1 MITVYSYHYYD
12 GQNQYNHSLSL
23 WLLWWTELQCI
34 IIFIMMDKIN
44 IILLQARVV
53 WLHWILVTM
62 RSTKYTVHITQYT
75 VHTDI
80 SDFSFRLKIH
90 VEFKGLFSYFLWWG
104 VWESEDNVLGNL
116 KSKDWKFTG
125 LIPWFVTNLMSSWET
140 LQPQPLIV
148 AQFIL
153 DIKRGTF

>member
-1 MITVYSYHYYD
+1 MCPNFAFHFHSLLMITVYSYHYYD

-90 VEFKGLFSYFLWWG
+90 VEFKVYFPIFCDGECGRVRTMYL
-104 VWESEDNVLGNL
+104 VTSSQKIESSQG
-116 KSKDWKFTG
+116 
-125 LIPWFVTNLMSSWET
+125 WFHDL
-140 LQPQPLIV
+140 
-148 AQFIL
+148 
-153 DIKRGTF
+153 